1 MPWLEE
7 KEQEERNIKLAG
19 KKSSEGKEKSICW
32 VEVKGLSEGD
42 W

>member
-19 KKSSEGKEKSICW
+19 KKA
-32 VEVKGLSEGD
+32 VKGKKKSSAGLKSKA
-42 W
+42 